1 MKPKTIKTLYWVIT
15 IIFCVAMLL
24 DGIAGLNLAEEG
36 KKALHQLGYPEYI
49 MTITG
54 IAKILGA
61 IAILQTK
68 YSTVKEWAYAGFAID
83 FIGAAASW
91 AFVGGGMIGVIPPLV
106 ALAFMF
112 VSYFLWKK
120 YEQNGSLTQSSSLF
134 QRSRGEASNF

>member
-15 IIFCVAMLL
+15 SIFCVAMLA
-24 DGIAGLNLAEEG
+24 DGIAGLNLAEDG
-36 KKALHQLGYPEYI
+36 KKALHQLGYPFYI

-68 YSTVKEWAYAGFAID
+68 YDTIKEWAYAGFAID

-91 AFVGGGMIGVIPPLV
+91 AFVGSGMIGVIPPLV

-112 VSYFLWKK
+112 VSYFLWKRYK
-120 YEQNGSLTQSSSLF
+120 HQ
-134 QRSRGEASNF
+134 SNFIMETV